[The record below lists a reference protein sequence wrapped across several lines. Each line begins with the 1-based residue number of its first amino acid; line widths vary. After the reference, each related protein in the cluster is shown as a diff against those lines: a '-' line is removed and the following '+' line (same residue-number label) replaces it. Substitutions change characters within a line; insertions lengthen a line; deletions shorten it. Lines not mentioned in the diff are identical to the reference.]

1 MTFTPKSRGK
11 FQRFDWI
18 YAGSS
23 ARMDLSKGDA
33 LLFAA
38 RQAED
43 AAAAPHLQN
52 AGKAGIIIVIAHA
65 ALRNVRGYD

>member
-11 FQRFDWI
+11 FQRFDRI

-23 ARMDLSKGDA
+23 ARVGRSKGDA

-52 AGKAGIIIVIAHA
+52 AGKAGIIVIIAHA